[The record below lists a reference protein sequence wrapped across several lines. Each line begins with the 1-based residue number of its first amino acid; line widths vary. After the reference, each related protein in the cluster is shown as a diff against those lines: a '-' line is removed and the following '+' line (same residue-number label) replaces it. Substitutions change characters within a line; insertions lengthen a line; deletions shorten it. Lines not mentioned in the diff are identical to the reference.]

1 MRTSMTMVAVI
12 CSVGL
17 LLAMSSLVSAGSWSF
32 FSITDRQPNHAAGIA
47 VDSNGVTHVVYS
59 IPSAYTNKGL
69 AGLFYANNERGS
81 FKSVCIDKTVKAG
94 TFVDLAID
102 SRGKL
107 HIAYMDE
114 STMDLL
120 YITNAAG
127 KWQRTVVDSAGN
139 TGLFPHIA
147 VDRMD
152 NVHICY
158 ISTVDF
164 SIDNTLKYAVES
176 GGVWTISSLG
186 WSAYSPPTVA
196 VDSAGNAHV
205 CYVGVIN
212 EYPLNYITNAG
223 GSWSAPVAV
232 AHSAVSPSI
241 ALGPSGKIYAAYVSF
256 TPGPNQFVTM
266 NLASSSDGL
275 AWSTEIVDGSGI
287 VQSSP
292 EPSLAVDA
300 NENVHM
306 AYSDLRSSI
315 DYHVMYADNLGGAWN
330 IQTVVHG
337 FSLSMSLDKMS
348 NPHIAYLNERAPQ
361 SLMCAIWG

>member
-1 MRTSMTMVAVI
+1 MTMVAVI
-12 CSVGL
+12 CTVGL
-17 LLAMSSLVSAGSWSF
+17 LLAMTSVVSAGSWSF

-94 TFVDLAID
+94 TSVDLAID
-102 SRGKL
+102 SKGKL
-107 HIAYMDE
+107 HVAYMDE

-139 TGLFPHIA
+139 TGLFPDIA
-147 VDRMD
+147 VDAMD

-164 SIDNTLKYAVES
+164 RLDNTLKYAVES

-186 WSAYSPPTVA
+186 ASAYSPPTVA

-205 CYVGVIN
+205 CFVGSMS
-212 EYPLNYITNAG
+212 EYQLPLPLNYVTNVG

-232 AHSAVSPSI
+232 AYSSVSPSI
-241 ALGPSGKIYAAYVSF
+241 EIGPSGKLYVAYVNF
-256 TPGPNQFVTM
+256 TPGTNPFMTM

-300 NENVHM
+300 NENVHI
-306 AYSDLRSSI
+306 AYSDLRTSI
-315 DYHVMYADNLGGAWN
+315 DYHVMYADNIGGAWN

-337 FSLSMSLDKMS
+337 SSSSLALDAGA
-348 NPHIAYLNERAPQ
+348 NPHIAYVNDRAPQ